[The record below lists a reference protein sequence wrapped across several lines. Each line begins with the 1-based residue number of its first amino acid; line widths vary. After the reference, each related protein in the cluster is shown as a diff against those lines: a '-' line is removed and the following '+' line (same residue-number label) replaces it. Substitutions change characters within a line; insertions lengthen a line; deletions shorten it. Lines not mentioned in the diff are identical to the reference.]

1 MKLKNLM
8 IFVLAVSLVFT
19 FSAPEVMADSIR
31 MSHEMSADDE
41 DPTHG
46 YMMALKHYLE
56 ASTDIEA
63 EIYPDNVLGGMEEII
78 EMVYAGEVEVAQVS
92 IGGMSHF
99 YNDALIFNLPYGY
112 PDDIRV
118 ATELWDRNNPFSQQ
132 IYQDIEEE
140 VGVKPIEVFLRGG
153 FVLLTNN
160 VRPVQT
166 VEDMDGI
173 LFRAMDESQIAMYEA
188 LGGSGTAIPWE
199 EVYTALDT
207 GVADGQM
214 NPASIIIDASFYE
227 VQDYVTRPGTFPS
240 TGMLIVNQEWYN
252 NLSEEERTNFYMA
265 VDHANETA
273 LGLSHRS
280 EMLADEIL
288 EEEGMEIYHQ
298 TEEEYEEFRE
308 TALEGVLDW
317 AYETIDDEVVDNFLE
332 EVERLEKEIR
342 E

>member
-1 MKLKNLM
+1 MKLKNVL
-8 IFVLAVSLVFT
+8 IVFVIVSLVMAFT
-19 FSAPEVMADSIR
+19 AVDVMADSIR

-41 DPTHG
+41 DPSHG
-46 YMMALKHYLE
+46 YMMSLKHYLE
-56 ASTDIEA
+56 GSTDIEA
-63 EIYPDNVLGGMEEII
+63 EIYPDNVLGGMEEVI
-78 EMVYAGEVEVAQVS
+78 EMVYAGEIEVAQVS

-118 ATELWDRNNPFSQQ
+118 ATELWDRDNAFSSQ
-132 IYQDIEEE
+132 IYEDIEEE

-160 VRPVQT
+160 QQPIQT

-173 LFRAMDESQIAMYEA
+173 LFRAMDESQMAMYEA
-188 LGGSGTAIPWE
+188 LGASGTSIPWE

-214 NPASIIIDASFYE
+214 NPASIIIDASLYE

-240 TGMLIVNQEWYN
+240 TGMLIVNPEWYE

-280 EMLADEIL
+280 DILGDEVL

-298 TEEEYEEFRE
+298 TEEDYEEFRE

-317 AYETIDDEVVDNFLE
+317 AYDTIDDDVVDEFLDEVDRIE
-332 EVERLEKEIR
+332 EEIR
-342 E
+342 